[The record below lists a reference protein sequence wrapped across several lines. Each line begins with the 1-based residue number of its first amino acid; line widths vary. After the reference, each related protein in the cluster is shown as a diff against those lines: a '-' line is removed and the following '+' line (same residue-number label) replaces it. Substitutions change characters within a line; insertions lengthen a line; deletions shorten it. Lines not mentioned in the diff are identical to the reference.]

1 MEVLLT
7 LVIGS
12 PLEFIAYTTVA
23 TPHGEV
29 GDVEMLD
36 RTEVEVDDALQL
48 AVYPRCVNRAV
59 FALTTKVDPAT
70 STNAN
75 TRETIRL
82 ETFFISN
89 SFFFILETI
98 FELFVSCLYPS
109 YHIKGKSASII
120 LFSKNP

>member
-48 AVYPRCVNRAV
+48 AVYP
-59 FALTTKVDPAT
+59 
-70 STNAN
+70 
-75 TRETIRL
+75 
-82 ETFFISN
+82 
-89 SFFFILETI
+89 
-98 FELFVSCLYPS
+98 
-109 YHIKGKSASII
+109 
-120 LFSKNP
+120 